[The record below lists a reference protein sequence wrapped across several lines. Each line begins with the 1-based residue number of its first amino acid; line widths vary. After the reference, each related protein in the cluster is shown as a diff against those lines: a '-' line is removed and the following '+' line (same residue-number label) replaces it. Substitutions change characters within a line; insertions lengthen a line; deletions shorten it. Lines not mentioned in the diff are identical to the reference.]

1 MKRSLLRRHPSA
13 LLLAAQL
20 LSLML
25 YPLTDSN
32 EAGRVLFGAIGV
44 IAVSLSVWVV
54 DRSPARTWI
63 AQLLAA
69 PAVLLTLC
77 AIALSSNTLL
87 VYSALLESLL
97 YFYAAGS
104 LIAYM
109 MNDHRVTS
117 DEYFAAGATFTL
129 LAWGFAYAFF
139 VCQAWY
145 PDSFTGLRAPA
156 EPRRWMEL
164 LFLSFTNLSGVGIG
178 DVIPLGMPARALVM
192 LEQFAGIG
200 YIAVV
205 VSRLIGLGMLRVARS
220 RDLEEARNGPSA
232 TSSASAGEPP
242 P

>member
-1 MKRSLLRRHPSA
+1 M
-13 LLLAAQL
+13 QL
-20 LSLML
+20 LSLVL
-25 YPLTDSN
+25 YPLTDDN
-32 EAGRVLFGAIGV
+32 ESGRVLFGAIGV
-44 IAVSLSVWVV
+44 VAVSLSVWVV
-54 DRSPARTWI
+54 DRSPARTWV
-63 AQLLAA
+63 ALLLAI
-69 PAVLLTLC
+69 PAVVLTGAAIVTGNLTLLT
-77 AIALSSNTLL
+77 A
-87 VYSALLESLL
+87 SAALESAL

-109 MNDHRVTS
+109 MHDHRVTA

-129 LAWGFAYAFF
+129 LAWAFAYAYF

-164 LFLSFTNLSGVGIG
+164 LFLSFTTLSGVGIG
-178 DVIPLGMPARALVM
+178 DVLPLGMPARALVM

-220 RDLEEARNGPSA
+220 RIED
-232 TSSASAGEPP
+232 
-242 P
+242 

>member
-1 MKRSLLRRHPSA
+1 MTPSKLLRRHPSA
-13 LLLAAQL
+13 LLLALQL
-20 LSLML
+20 LSLVL
-25 YPLTDSN
+25 YPLIDDN
-32 EAGRVLFGAIGV
+32 ENGRVLFGAIGV
-44 IAVSLSVWVV
+44 VAVSLSVWVV

-63 AQLLAA
+63 ALLLAV
-69 PAVLLTLC
+69 PAVLLTVS
-77 AIALSSNTLL
+77 AIVTGSAAQLTGA
-87 VYSALLESLL
+87 ALLESAL

-109 MNDHRVTS
+109 MHDHHVTS

-129 LAWGFAYAFF
+129 LAWAFAYAYF

-145 PDSFTGLRAPA
+145 PDSFTGLRAPS

-164 LFLSFTNLSGVGIG
+164 LFLSFTTLSGVGIG
-178 DVIPLGMPARALVM
+178 DVIPLSMPARALVM

-220 RDLEEARNGPSA
+220 RTED
-232 TSSASAGEPP
+232 
-242 P
+242 

>member
-1 MKRSLLRRHPSA
+1 MQTPRLLRRHPSA

-20 LSLML
+20 ASLML
-25 YPLTDSN
+25 YPLTDAN
-32 EAGRVLFGAIGV
+32 EDGRILFGAIGV
-44 IAVSLSVWVV
+44 VAVSLSVWVV

-63 AQLLAA
+63 ALLLAL
-69 PAVLLTLC
+69 PAIGATLA
-77 AIALSSNTLL
+77 AIIFSSDTLL
-87 VYSALLESLL
+87 VYSAVLKSAL

-109 MNDHRVTS
+109 MRDHRVTS

-145 PDSFTGLRAPA
+145 PDSFTGVRAPQ

-164 LFLSFTNLSGVGIG
+164 LFLSFTTLSGVGIG

-205 VSRLIGLGMLRVARS
+205 VSRLIGLGMLRIS
-220 RDLEEARNGPSA
+220 RRAQQEQDKG
-232 TSSASAGEPP
+232 
-242 P
+242 

>member
-1 MKRSLLRRHPSA
+1 MRPPRLLRRHPSA

-20 LSLML
+20 ASLIL
-25 YPLTDSN
+25 YPLTDAN
-32 EAGRVLFGAIGV
+32 EDSRVLFGVIGLV
-44 IAVSLSVWVV
+44 AVSLSVWVV

-63 AQLLAA
+63 ALLLGV
-69 PAVLLTLC
+69 PAVLVTLT
-77 AIALSSNTLL
+77 AIVLGSNALL
-87 VYSALLESLL
+87 VYSALLESAL
-97 YFYAAGS
+97 YFYAASS

-109 MNDHRVTS
+109 MRDHRVTT

-129 LAWGFAYAFF
+129 LAWAFAYAFF

-164 LFLSFTNLSGVGIG
+164 LFLSFTTLSGVGIG

-200 YIAVV
+200 YITVV
-205 VSRLIGLGMLRVARS
+205 VSRLIGLGMLR
-220 RDLEEARNGPSA
+220 
-232 TSSASAGEPP
+232 AGIRPGGE
-242 P
+242 

>member
-1 MKRSLLRRHPSA
+1 MTPSALLRRHPSA
-13 LLLAAQL
+13 LLLALQL
-20 LSLML
+20 LSLVL
-25 YPLTDSN
+25 YPLTDDN
-32 EAGRVLFGAIGV
+32 ENGRVLFGAIGV
-44 IAVSLSVWVV
+44 VAVSLSVWVV

-63 AQLLAA
+63 ALLLAV
-69 PAVLLTLC
+69 PAVVLTVSAIVTGSLVLLTG
-77 AIALSSNTLL
+77 
-87 VYSALLESLL
+87 SALLESAL

-109 MNDHRVTS
+109 MHDHRVTS

-129 LAWGFAYAFF
+129 LAWGFAYAYF

-145 PDSFTGLRAPA
+145 PDSFTGLRAPT

-164 LFLSFTNLSGVGIG
+164 LFLSFTTLSGVGIG
-178 DVIPLGMPARALVM
+178 DVVPLGMPARALVM

-220 RDLEEARNGPSA
+220 KIED
-232 TSSASAGEPP
+232 
-242 P
+242 

>member
-1 MKRSLLRRHPSA
+1 MRPPRLLRRHPSA

-20 LSLML
+20 VSLIL
-25 YPLTDSN
+25 YPLTDAN
-32 EAGRVLFGAIGV
+32 EDSRVLFGVIGLV
-44 IAVSLSVWVV
+44 AVSLSVWVV

-63 AQLLAA
+63 ALLLGV
-69 PAVLLTLC
+69 PAVLVTLT
-77 AIALSSNTLL
+77 AIVLGSNALL
-87 VYSALLESLL
+87 VYSALLESAL

-109 MNDHRVTS
+109 MRDHRVTT

-129 LAWGFAYAFF
+129 LAWAFAYAFF

-164 LFLSFTNLSGVGIG
+164 LFLSFTTLSGVGIG
-178 DVIPLGMPARALVM
+178 DIIPLGMPARALVM

-200 YIAVV
+200 YITVV
-205 VSRLIGLGMLRVARS
+205 VSRLIGLGMMR
-220 RDLEEARNGPSA
+220 
-232 TSSASAGEPP
+232 AGLKPGGE
-242 P
+242 

>member
-1 MKRSLLRRHPSA
+1 MPDPMTPATLLRRHPSA
-13 LLLAAQL
+13 LLLAMQL
-20 LSLML
+20 LSLVL
-25 YPLTDSN
+25 YPLTDDN
-32 EAGRVLFGAIGV
+32 ENGRVLFGAIGV
-44 IAVSLSVWVV
+44 VAVSLSVWVV
-54 DRSPARTWI
+54 DRSPARTWV
-63 AQLLAA
+63 ALLLAV
-69 PAVLLTLC
+69 PAVLLTVS
-77 AIALSSNTLL
+77 AIASGSLVLL
-87 VYSALLESLL
+87 TWSALFESAL

-109 MNDHRVTS
+109 MHDHRVTS

-129 LAWGFAYAFF
+129 LAWAFAYAYF

-145 PDSFTGLRAPA
+145 PESFTGLRAPA

-164 LFLSFTNLSGVGIG
+164 LFLSFTTLSGVGIG

-220 RDLEEARNGPSA
+220 KFED
-232 TSSASAGEPP
+232 
-242 P
+242 

>member
-1 MKRSLLRRHPSA
+1 MQTPRLLRRHPSA

-20 LSLML
+20 ASLVL
-25 YPLTDSN
+25 YPLTEAN
-32 EAGRVLFGAIGV
+32 EDGRILFGAIGV
-44 IAVSLSVWVV
+44 VAVSLSVWVV

-63 AQLLAA
+63 ALLLAL
-69 PAVLLTLC
+69 PAIGMTLA
-77 AIALSSNTLL
+77 AIIFDSNALL
-87 VYSALLESLL
+87 VHSALLESAL

-109 MNDHRVTS
+109 MRDHRVTS

-145 PDSFTGLRAPA
+145 PDSFTGLRAPQ

-164 LFLSFTNLSGVGIG
+164 LFLSFTTLSGVGIG

-205 VSRLIGLGMLRVARS
+205 VSRLIGLGMLRIS
-220 RDLEEARNGPSA
+220 RRAEQKQEKG
-232 TSSASAGEPP
+232 
-242 P
+242 

>member
-1 MKRSLLRRHPSA
+1 MNPSILRRHPSA

-20 LSLML
+20 LSLVL
-25 YPLTDSN
+25 YPLTDAN
-32 EAGRVLFGAIGV
+32 ESGRLLFGAIGV
-44 IAVSLSVWVV
+44 VAVSLSVWVV

-63 AQLLAA
+63 AQLLAV
-69 PAVLLTLC
+69 PAVLLTVA
-77 AIALSSNTLL
+77 AIIVGNNTLL
-87 VYSALLESLL
+87 IYSALLESAL

-109 MNDHRVTS
+109 MRDHRVTS

-129 LAWGFAYAFF
+129 LAWGFGYAFF

-145 PDSFTGLRAPA
+145 PDSFTGLRAPG

-164 LFLSFTNLSGVGIG
+164 LFLSFTTLSGVGIG

-220 RDLEEARNGPSA
+220 KNLD
-232 TSSASAGEPP
+232 
-242 P
+242 